1 MAQESEIRKSKKI
14 ALHGVVGGVF
24 LIGLAILFY
33 FDALW
38 PWILALVGFIIIVEA
53 LAKYYLW

>member
-1 MAQESEIRKSKKI
+1 MISEAKKNRKRFIHSVI
-14 ALHGVVGGVF
+14 GGAF

-38 PWILALVGFIIIVEA
+38 PWILALVGIVVIIEA
-53 LAKYYLW
+53 FEHL